1 MSIRVNNGLD
11 HFEIFITGDKL
22 MKISRLALYSALC
35 CFGLN
40 AYANEASIIIP
51 KYGGQSG
58 ASSLSDETKQERSE
72 RRHKARE
79 QKAAEHE
86 KKVAYYRSNYDPCV
100 YSDEMRKL
108 SMDALFDD
116 VDITDI
122 KCSKEQEDA
131 LMEKRVAA
139 ERKRISDEKKKISD
153 EKRKIVA
160 EKNKASAEKNK
171 VVAEKSKT
179 EPEKQKTQNKQVYSY
194 VKTSSFKSP
203 VGANTQEEALRAL
216 NKDIDKA
223 EQDASKPFL
232 NHISGKITDRP
243 APTCKIGEH
252 QKKWWC
258 ESTVTFSGQTYSDPA
273 KEKQATRTTKVQ
285 ER

>member
-1 MSIRVNNGLD
+1 MTIGRSAFYI
-11 HFEIFITGDKL
+11 
-22 MKISRLALYSALC
+22 ALC

-40 AYANEASIIIP
+40 AYAYDNSSSSIVIP
-51 KYGGQSG
+51 QYGRQTGARSVDEDKQSKT
-58 ASSLSDETKQERSE
+58 ETRQE
-72 RRHKARE
+72 ARE
-79 QKAAEHE
+79 RKAAEHE
-86 KKVAYYRSNYDPCV
+86 KKVEYYRSKYDPCDD
-100 YSDEMRKL
+100 SSEMGDLRMA
-108 SMDALFDD
+108 SIFDD
-116 VDITDI
+116 VDVSDI
-122 KCSKEQEDA
+122 KCSKEQEA
-131 LMEKRVAA
+131 AIFEKRVAA
-139 ERKRISDEKKKISD
+139 ERKRISDEKKKIND

-160 EKNKASAEKNK
+160 EKNKAVSEKNK
-171 VVAEKSKT
+171 VVADKSKT

-232 NHISGKITDRP
+232 NHITGKITNRP
-243 APTCKIGEH
+243 APTCKLGEH

-273 KEKQATRTTKVQ
+273 KEKQATRKTKVQ

>member
-1 MSIRVNNGLD
+1 
-11 HFEIFITGDKL
+11 
-22 MKISRLALYSALC
+22 MKASWLALYIALC
-35 CFGLN
+35 CFGFN

-108 SMDALFDD
+108 SFDAMFDD
-116 VDITDI
+116 VDLTDI

-131 LMEKRVAA
+131 LMEKRIAA
-139 ERKRISDEKKKISD
+139 EKKRISD
-153 EKRKIVA
+153 EKRKILA
-160 EKNKASAEKNK
+160 EKTKAASEKNKTAT
-171 VVAEKSKT
+171 VKSKA
-179 EPEKQKTQNKQVYSY
+179 EPEKQKTQNKQIYSY
-194 VKTSSFKSP
+194 VRTSKFKSP
-203 VGANTQEEALRAL
+203 VGANTQEEALSAL

-232 NHISGKITDRP
+232 NHISGKIINRP
-243 APTCKIGEH
+243 APTCKIGAY

-273 KEKQATRTTKVQ
+273 KEKQASQTTKVQ